1 MIPPTMR
8 VPKINPH
15 RSDLPT
21 LMNEIHTGVIRI
33 PGFQRDFVW
42 EPKRIQTLLDSMCKE
57 YPIGTI
63 FLWRAPTAYNHLL
76 RDLEII
82 QQPPLVAD
90 QRYSFL
96 LDGQQRL
103 TSLYVTIHGLAING
117 EDYSKIVLDL
127 EHSDPDRSLFSKRQR
142 IDYKRFIPVKDLLA
156 YSTTA
161 ITRSLPDHLVEKFE
175 HYRNILITYPFSV
188 VTVSDMEIDDAIE
201 IFERIN
207 RQGRRLDRYDLI
219 AASVFTKDFD
229 LRKQT
234 EADIQNKITH
244 DFGEIPNGVIP
255 QMLAL
260 IIKGNA
266 ESSTQFGLD
275 PKNVESSW
283 EQTVSSFFSALNLLR
298 NHFGVV
304 REEFLP
310 YDAILPVLTYYFF
323 HSGLTEPSR
332 DHLLQLERWFWGATF
347 SDRYSGSS
355 QTRISEDAG
364 WIRNLVAK
372 NTEFNY
378 QISAELNVLTEAR
391 LTHTT
396 SSVRN
401 GFLCALKLQR
411 PLHFE
416 NGTEVPITPEEFGK
430 LTDSSRCRI
439 FSDSVIPNG
448 MSSHSLPN
456 FCFIPSGVTERL
468 NMTTTPPSQYMRQL
482 KASFSNPA
490 DFERIMASHL
500 IPVDDDSAIWS
511 DDYRLFLEQRAK
523 LILARIYQLN
533 GAEQTITED
542 DPVVDAIEIALRD
555 LIDTELKSRHGAGYW
570 STTIPAVVANEVSK
584 KVRGDSRRSV
594 QDQNVILSDPRK
606 CLDYANPGEYWEI
619 IKANMISASFHGQ
632 DDRSWERY
640 LRDFQDYRNTTK
652 HNRKA
657 DTLLSAKGLAASI
670 WLSRVLNLNLSKY
683 GVF

>member
-1 MIPPTMR
+1 MIQPAMR
-8 VPKINPH
+8 VPKIDPH

-21 LMNEIHTGVIRI
+21 LMNEIRTGVIRI

-63 FLWRAPTAYNHLL
+63 FLWKAPADYNHLL
-76 RDLEII
+76 RELEII
-82 QQPPLVAD
+82 QQPPLEHG

-103 TSLYVTIHGLAING
+103 TSLYVTINGLAVNG
-117 EDYSKIVLDL
+117 EDYSKIVIDL
-127 EHSDPDRSLFSKRQR
+127 EQNDPNKSLFSKRQR
-142 IDYKRFIPVKDLLA
+142 IDNKRYIPVKDLLA
-156 YSTTA
+156 YDDTQLV
-161 ITRSLPDHLVEKFE
+161 RSLPDENLARYQ
-175 HYRNILITYPFSV
+175 HYRRLLYGYPFSV
-188 VTVSDMEIDDAIE
+188 VSVSDMKIDDAIE

-234 EADIQNKITH
+234 EADIQNKISN

-275 PKNVESSW
+275 PRDVQSNW
-283 EQTVSSFFSALNLLR
+283 EKTISAFFSAMNLLR
-298 NHFGVV
+298 NHFGTI

-372 NTEFNY
+372 NTAFIDS
-378 QISAELNVLTEAR
+378 ISADVSTLVDAR
-391 LTHTT
+391 MTHTT

-401 GFLCALKLQR
+401 GFLCVLKLQR
-411 PLHFE
+411 PMHFE
-416 NGTEVPITPEEFGK
+416 NGTEIQITSEEFGK
-430 LTDSSRCRI
+430 LTDASRCRI
-439 FSDSVIPNG
+439 FPDSVIPNG
-448 MSSHSLPN
+448 MSSHNLPN

-468 NMTTTPPSQYMRQL
+468 NMINTPPSQFMQQL

-500 IPVDDDSAIWS
+500 IPVDDDSGIWT
-511 DDYRLFLEQRAK
+511 DNYRLFLEQRAT
-523 LILARIYQLN
+523 LLLARIYQLS
-533 GAEQTITED
+533 GIEQTITEE
-542 DPVVDAIEIALRD
+542 DPVVNAIEQALRQ
-555 LIDTELKSRHGAGYW
+555 ELHDKLLTTHGATYW
-570 STTIPAVVANEVSK
+570 NTHMPSDVKNDIANEIRKHVS
-584 KVRGDSRRSV
+584 RTPGTAESDF
-594 QDQNVILSDPRK
+594 SDPRQK
-606 CLDYANPGEYWEI
+606 LDFANPRDYWKIIDANRATFPELASLRGER
-619 IKANMISASFHGQ
+619 H
-632 DDRSWERY
+632 
-640 LRDFQDYRNTTK
+640 LTDFQEYRNTTK

-657 DTLLSAKGLAASI
+657 DTYLSARGLAAFI
-670 WLSRVLNLNLSKY
+670 WFSRVLHLDLSKY